1 MTNFRPMRRI
11 RQLLTDDKA
20 KEILASCTHGVLAVS
35 GDNGYPYAVPM
46 SYAFADG
53 SLYFHSATEGHKVD
67 ALRRN
72 AKASFSVVERDEI
85 RPAEYTT
92 YFRSAIA
99 FGRVSIIEGDDEK
112 MAALELLGERYR
124 PGHSADA
131 HHEAA
136 KSLSHVLILR
146 LDIEHLTGKQAI
158 ELVNKT
164 QHDK

>member
-11 RQLLTDDKA
+11 RQLLDNEEA
-20 KEILASCTHGVLAVS
+20 KQILANSTHGVLAVS
-35 GDNGYPYAVPM
+35 GDEGYPYAVPM

-72 AKASFSVVERDEI
+72 AKASFCVVERDEI

-99 FGRVSIIEGDDEK
+99 FGHVSIIEGDDEK
-112 MAALELLGERYR
+112 MAALQLLGERYR

-131 HHEAA
+131 HDEAA
-136 KSLSHVLILR
+136 KSLNHVLILR
-146 LDIEHLTGKQAI
+146 FDIEHLTGKQAI

-164 QHDK
+164 QRDK